1 MVCKQCSTRLASG
14 DTTCPNCGRS
24 SGDTMSGVTASK
36 KKSSRSAGKAKGKAK
51 AKGKGNMDA
60 DELELEELVD
70 LDGSDELDLE
80 DPADADM
87 EDVDVDVEADEE
99 APGPGF
105 ALDAAGLRDMLAL
118 RPEILEPGLR
128 VVKDTKGNPAGAGY
142 ATDVGEIDLLAQDKS
157 KDFVVLMVAEPGQ
170 AEAILGEVL
179 QRVGWVRKH
188 LAKDK
193 RRVRGIVLVDEDS
206 ADLSYSAAAVAGTI
220 EFKTYR
226 VGVTFRDLKF

>member
-1 MVCKQCSTRLASG
+1 MVCKRCSTRLPTG
-14 DTTCPNCGRS
+14 DTTCPNCGHA
-24 SGDTMSGVTASK
+24 SGDTLSGVTASK
-36 KKSSRSAGKAKGKAK
+36 KKSSRSAAKAKAK

-80 DPADADM
+80 EPAEVDM
-87 EDVDVDVEADEE
+87 EDADVAADEE
-99 APGPGF
+99 AAGSGF

-118 RPEILEPGLR
+118 RPEMLEPGLR

-142 ATDVGEIDLLAQDKS
+142 ATDVGEIDLLAQDKR

-170 AEAILGEVL
+170 AQAILGEVL
-179 QRVGWVRKH
+179 QRVGWVHKH
-188 LAKDK
+188 LAKGK
-193 RRVRGIVLVDEDS
+193 RKVRGIVILDEDN
-206 ADLSYSAAAVAGTI
+206 ADLSYSAAAVADTI

-226 VGVTFRDLKF
+226 VGVTFQDLSI